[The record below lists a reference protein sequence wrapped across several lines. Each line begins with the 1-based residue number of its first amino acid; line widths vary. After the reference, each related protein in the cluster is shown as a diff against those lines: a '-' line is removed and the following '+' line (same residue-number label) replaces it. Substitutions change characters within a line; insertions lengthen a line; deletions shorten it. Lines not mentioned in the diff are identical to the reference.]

1 MVLDAGR
8 IVEFDKPGVL
18 LADPQSQFYAL
29 CKAAGRDEFS
39 ALLRL
44 SNATSYYSTP
54 SSIRGSRPH
63 TPGLNMSKP
72 HDTTTNASDFSWK
85 DAEAELEGERST
97 STPEVI
103 EGITEAEQVEPP
115 PRYEATPSPIPV
127 RRASEKRHDD
137 SDDSSSSEDSGDDR
151 QVPVAPEVVIEEP
164 KDQFDE
170 SDDDKRTNTNVQ
182 EGSSTY
188 YEHRHDEEA
197 GYVLARKE
205 SSDSDHGS

>member
-8 IVEFDKPGVL
+8 IVEFGKPGVL

-44 SNATSYYSTP
+44 SNASSYYSTS
-54 SSIRGSRPH
+54 SSIHGSRPH
-63 TPGLNMSKP
+63 TPGPNTSTH
-72 HDTTTNASDFSWK
+72 HDITTNASDLSWK
-85 DAEAELEGERST
+85 DAEAEMERDGST

-103 EGITEAEQVEPP
+103 EGETEADQVEQL

-127 RRASEKRHDD
+127 RRASEKKDD
-137 SDDSSSSEDSGDDR
+137 NSDDSSSPDDDRDDR
-151 QVPVAPEVVIEEP
+151 QVPTVVVEDP
-164 KDQFDE
+164 KDKYDG
-170 SDDDKRTNTNVQ
+170 SDDDERTNAQ
-182 EGSSTY
+182 EGSSKRH
-188 YEHRHDEEA
+188 EHGHDDEA

-205 SSDSDHGS
+205 SRDSEHGS